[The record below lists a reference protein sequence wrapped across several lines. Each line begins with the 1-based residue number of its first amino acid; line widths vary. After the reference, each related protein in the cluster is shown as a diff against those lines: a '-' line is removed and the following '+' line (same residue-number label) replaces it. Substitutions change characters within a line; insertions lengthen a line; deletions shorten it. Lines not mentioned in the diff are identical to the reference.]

1 MHRSKRFRR
10 VATVTAL
17 VSALGAVTA
26 FGVAP
31 LTKIDLPELAYVT
44 EALPLPLAFQ
54 AAEQIVPSG
63 DAFYQSETIQRG
75 DTLAALINRMGGND
89 PEFIRFVS
97 KDKVGRKA
105 LQIRAGRSVQAEIDS
120 TGRVN
125 RFAYRTGGLEDD
137 ASPNQ
142 AKPGKRLEIN
152 RVGDEFVA
160 QEVEIPLERSVEMRT
175 AEIRSSLFA
184 ATDAADIPES
194 VAIKIADIFGGDIDF
209 HRDLRKGDRL
219 RVIFETIREADSLD
233 GPAGSR
239 VLAVEF
245 INDGNQFDAMLF
257 EREGRAEYF
266 SFAGKSLRKAF
277 LRNPLEFSRI
287 SSGFSLSRLHPV
299 HNVWRAHRGVDFAA
313 PTGTKVRAS
322 SDGKVK
328 FAGNQNGYG
337 KVVILEHSGRYSTL
351 YAHLSRISPDLRP
364 GTRVSQGDVIG
375 AVGST
380 GWATGPHL
388 HYEMRID
395 GKHVDPMR
403 VALPESKP
411 LNGQDRVAL
420 QAAAAELRNRF
431 AQFDTITIARFE

>member
-1 MHRSKRFRR
+1 
-10 VATVTAL
+10 
-17 VSALGAVTA
+17 
-26 FGVAP
+26 
-31 LTKIDLPELAYVT
+31 
-44 EALPLPLAFQ
+44 
-54 AAEQIVPSG
+54 
-63 DAFYQSETIQRG
+63 
-75 DTLAALINRMGGND
+75 
-89 PEFIRFVS
+89 
-97 KDKVGRKA
+97 
-105 LQIRAGRSVQAEIDS
+105 
-120 TGRVN
+120 
-125 RFAYRTGGLEDD
+125 
-137 ASPNQ
+137 
-142 AKPGKRLEIN
+142 
-152 RVGDEFVA
+152 
-160 QEVEIPLERSVEMRT
+160 T

-245 INDGNQFDAMLF
+245 VNDGNQFDAMLF

-364 GTRVSQGDVIG
+364 GARVSQGDVIG

-420 QAAAAELRNRF
+420 QGAAAELRNRF